1 MEQGKKKKEIHLDG
15 SSVIILEWSARVTSD
30 LDLESSVT
38 RCLYFR
44 EERVSAICPP
54 VISFVFVSNLF
65 CQIFAG
71 IMQVIIIALIAGLWY
86 SCCNGR

>member
-1 MEQGKKKKEIHLDG
+1 MVHWSLERGRPIV
-15 SSVIILEWSARVTSD
+15 SVIILEWSARVTSD

-65 CQIFAG
+65 CQMFAAELKIHLG
-71 IMQVIIIALIAGLWY
+71 VD
-86 SCCNGR
+86 